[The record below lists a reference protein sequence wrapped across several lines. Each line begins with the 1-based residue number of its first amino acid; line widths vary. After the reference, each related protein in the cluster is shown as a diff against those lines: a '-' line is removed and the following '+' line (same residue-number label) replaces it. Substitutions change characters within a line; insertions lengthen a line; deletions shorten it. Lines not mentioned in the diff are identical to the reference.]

1 MFCWEKRV
9 NIKEYAS
16 YYYLQ
21 TGGPCEDEY
30 PPLPAY
36 QQESEQ
42 EKKEVFIV
50 QVKGLPWSC
59 TADDLLK
66 FFSGD

>member
-1 MFCWEKRV
+1 MLKKML

-16 YYYLQ
+16 YLQ
-21 TGGPCEDEY
+21 TGEPSEDEY
-30 PPLPAY
+30 PPLPVY
-36 QQESEQ
+36 QPESEK

-59 TADDLLK
+59 TSDDLLK
-66 FFSGD
+66 FFSGN

>member
-1 MFCWEKRV
+1 M
-9 NIKEYAS
+9 NIKEEAS

-21 TGGPCEDEY
+21 AGGPSEDEY

-36 QQESEQ
+36 QLESEQ
-42 EKKEVFIV
+42 EKKDIFIV